1 MFSRIIKE
9 ASVALDCVKPG
20 SVVRGDVREVAEG

>member
-9 ASVALDCVKPG
+9 ASVALDCVKLG
-20 SVVRGDVREVAEG
+20 SVVREDIREVAES